1 MVHLRILSDFH
12 QEDARLRWAPTCV
25 PEHDVAVLAGDI
37 AGSPADA
44 VAYAERTFDRPT
56 VLVAGN
62 HEFYGH
68 ALTMAMA
75 IVEDREA
82 SARSRNVTFFE
93 DETAV
98 VAGVRF
104 VGACLRTDFA
114 FFGRRRISEAMAL
127 ARRTFADFDP
137 ILTDEPVNGAM
148 VPRFTTKHAE
158 DLHRPSRAFIDRT
171 LAEPFEG
178 SAVVVTH
185 HAPALGS
192 IARRFEG
199 DRATTAFVSDL
210 AGLVLQ
216 RRPDLCCHGHTH
228 GRFDYRVGSTRV
240 VCNAGGYGNPTFD
253 ETLVVEA

>member
-1 MVHLRILSDFH
+1 MIRLWILSDLH

-25 PEHDVAVLAGDI
+25 PEHDVVVLAGDI

-44 VAYAERTFDRPT
+44 VAYAERTFDRPV

-68 ALTMAMA
+68 ALPTA
-75 IVEDREA
+75 IAEGRA
-82 SARSRNVTFFE
+82 AAARSRNVTFLE
-93 DETAV
+93 DEAAV

-104 VGACLRTDFA
+104 VGACLWTDFA
-114 FFGRRRISEAMAL
+114 LFGWRRIPEAMTL
-127 ARRTFADFDP
+127 ARRTFADFDQ
-137 ILTDEPVNGAM
+137 ILADEPVGGAM
-148 VPRFTTKHAE
+148 APRFTTKHAQ
-158 DLHRPSRAFIDRT
+158 DRHRQSRAFIDRN
-171 LAEPFEG
+171 LAEPFDG
-178 SAVVVTH
+178 SSVVVTH

-199 DRATTAFVSDL
+199 DLATTAFVSDL

-216 RRPDLCCHGHTH
+216 RRPDLWIHGHTH

-240 VCNAGGYGNPTFD
+240 VCNARGFGSPTFD
-253 ETLVVEA
+253 ETLVIEV